1 MKQFVT
7 VWLVWLAALISQNG
21 FGQELQPVNLK
32 KGSLLAEES
41 FDGEALTDRWQAV
54 MGNWNLSEGILKGS
68 EKPADK
74 HAAVLVYRKPNLDS
88 IVSFRFKLAGIERF
102 SFSLNHQS
110 GHLFRIV
117 VAPQGLLLRKD
128 RDRSNPRSK
137 PINLDFAE
145 GAFSNDDWYSILV
158 EIAGENV
165 WVQTDNG
172 LMVSASHPELAVE
185 KPNYRFVMAG
195 EFLHLDDFKV
205 WEVDSEN

>member
-1 MKQFVT
+1 MKQIVT
-7 VWLVWLAALISQNG
+7 GSLAWLVALISPHG
-21 FGQELQPVNLK
+21 LGQTLEPVNLK
-32 KGSLLAEES
+32 QGPLLGEDS
-41 FDGEALTDRWQAV
+41 FDGTTLSDRWHAV
-54 MGNWNLSEGILKGS
+54 MGNWTPSEGILKGS
-68 EKPADK
+68 ENPAEK
-74 HAAVLVYRKPNLDS
+74 HAAVLVYRQPNLDS

-110 GHLFRIV
+110 GHLFRVV

-128 RDRSNPRSK
+128 RDRSNPRSR

-145 GAFSNDDWYSILV
+145 GAFSNDDWYSILI
-158 EIAGENV
+158 EIAGESV

-195 EFLHLDDFKV
+195 EFLHLDDFKL
-205 WEVDSEN
+205 WEVESDN

>member
-1 MKQFVT
+1 MKHFFT
-7 VWLVWLAALISQNG
+7 SSLVWLVALISPDG
-21 FGQELQPVNLK
+21 FGQALEPVNLK
-32 KGSLLAEES
+32 PGTLLVEEA
-41 FDGEALTDRWQAV
+41 FDGETLADRWHSV
-54 MGNWNLSEGILKGS
+54 MGNWLLSEGILKGS
-68 EKPADK
+68 ENPAEK
-74 HAAVLVYRKPNLDS
+74 HAAVLVYKQPNLDS

-110 GHLFRIV
+110 GHLFRVV

-128 RDRSNPRSK
+128 RDRSNPRSR

-145 GAFSNDDWYSILV
+145 GTFSNDDWYSILI
-158 EIAGENV
+158 EIGGENV

-172 LMVSASHPELAVE
+172 LMVSASHPELAIE

-205 WEVDSEN
+205 WGVDSEN